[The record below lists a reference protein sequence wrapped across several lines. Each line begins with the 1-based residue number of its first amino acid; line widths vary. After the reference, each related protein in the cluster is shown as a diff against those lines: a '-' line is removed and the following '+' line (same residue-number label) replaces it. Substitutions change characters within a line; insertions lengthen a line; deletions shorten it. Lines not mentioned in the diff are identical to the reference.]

1 MISFYHNGGAPCAPL
16 ALPLSEG
23 RGATAPPC
31 PPLPAPLGVQLVPT
45 SPIGSLVYQFWQ
57 NSKLQLPFVEKSR
70 SEPGFLWHVEMM
82 SHQSQI
88 IVPSVTQEIG
98 AAPINI
104 DDIILM

>member
-1 MISFYHNGGAPCAPL
+1 M
-16 ALPLSEG
+16 
-23 RGATAPPC
+23 
-31 PPLPAPLGVQLVPT
+31 PPLHSPRQRAGRQARPPVPHFRHPMGVQLVPT

-57 NSKLQLPFVEKSR
+57 KSKLQLPFVEKSR

-104 DDIILM
+104 DDTILMLVLNERYIQ